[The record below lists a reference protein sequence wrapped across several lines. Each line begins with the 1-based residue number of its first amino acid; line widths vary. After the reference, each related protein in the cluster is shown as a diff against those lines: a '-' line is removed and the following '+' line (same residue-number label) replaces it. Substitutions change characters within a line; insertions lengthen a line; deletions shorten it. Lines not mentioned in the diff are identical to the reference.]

1 MVITMQEILYI
12 NACVRKESRTERLA
26 QYLLRKLQKPY
37 QEVKLESLSFPKV
50 DEAFLQKRD
59 SLIQQNSFDDPS
71 FALAREFSK
80 ARIIVI
86 AAPFWDLSF
95 PAALKQYF
103 ELINVLG
110 VTFTYSEDGIPVGLC
125 NAEKL
130 YYITTAGGFIPC
142 DEYGFGYIKVLAQ
155 SFYQIPQVKLIKA
168 EGLDIVGAD
177 VGSILRKA
185 EKTIDNLL

>member
-1 MVITMQEILYI
+1 MQEILYI

-110 VTFTYSEDGIPVGLC
+110 ITFTYSKDGIPVGMC
-125 NAEKL
+125 NAKKL

-142 DEYGFGYIKVLAQ
+142 DEYGFGYIKALAE
-155 SFYQIPQVKLIKA
+155 SFYQIPQIELIKA
-168 EGLDIVGAD
+168 AGLDIVGAD
-177 VGSILRKA
+177 VGSILLNT
-185 EKTIDNLL
+185 EKTIDDLI